1 VLISQSSVTYGRAVP
16 NRFVIGQPIPRAR
29 EAYTAREK
37 WHRWILAPAG
47 HGNEWSRVFRAQR
60 KDAGAIW
67 IVIARGV
74 RTAPLSSMRDRREHG
89 IVCGVELRVTNI
101 AAYDLVELT
110 EAVDD
115 APAGAR
121 GGVLE
126 LADGATAMVEVSA
139 PLLDGAERIVFAPLT
154 TLRRL

>member
-1 VLISQSSVTYGRAVP
+1 MSSVLAVP
-16 NRFVIGQPIPRAR
+16 
-29 EAYTAREK
+29 
-37 WHRWILAPAG
+37 
-47 HGNEWSRVFRAQR
+47 
-60 KDAGAIW
+60 
-67 IVIARGV
+67 
-74 RTAPLSSMRDRREHG
+74 
-89 IVCGVELRVTNI
+89 NI

-139 PLLDGAERIVFAPLT
+139 PLLDGAERIVFAPLA